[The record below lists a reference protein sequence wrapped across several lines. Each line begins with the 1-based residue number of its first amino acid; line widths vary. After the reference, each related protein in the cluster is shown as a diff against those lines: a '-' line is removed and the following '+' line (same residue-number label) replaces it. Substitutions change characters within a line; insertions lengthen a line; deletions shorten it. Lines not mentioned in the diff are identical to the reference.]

1 MIPEASVVEKR
12 PLPLRYGVAMLT
24 VVLAFLLKFLLD
36 PLSAPEVTPFR
47 LFLIAVV
54 ISAWYGGLG
63 PGLLATALVLPLA
76 DYFFLAPLDSFTGL
90 SLKTIPLALF
100 ALEGVLSS
108 LLISALHGARARAET
123 KTRETLERQEQ
134 LRSSE
139 ERFRLLV
146 DGVEDYA
153 IFMLDPEGRITSWNS
168 GAERIV
174 GYRADEILGGHFSRF
189 FTPEGAEDDMPA
201 RELETAA
208 REGRFEGEVR
218 RVCKDGSEFE
228 ASVIVTAV
236 RGENGELRGFAKVV
250 HDITER
256 KRVEGDLHR
265 SLASLLALYEAGRV
279 FGSSLKQEQICSEL
293 LAVARRLPGL
303 SMASVELRDE
313 RDASEAP
320 RVFVTAGEVWRLRDT
335 QEAQTMRRMALRT
348 GRVQRA
354 ELPSDGSKAGPFETL
369 ILPLGARGG
378 VFGVLEA
385 YGSEVLSQKDNGDT
399 LTSLAG
405 QAASALENARLYEE
419 LAERERRLHELV
431 RQLLTAQEEER
442 RRVAH
447 DIHDGLAQTAA
458 AAYQALQVFARRRQP
473 RDSGHG
479 QELEEALELVRQTVG
494 EARQVISNL
503 RPTVLDDF
511 GLAAAVRLQ
520 VETLRSEGLDVGYE
534 ETLGNGRLPPE
545 VETTL
550 FRVAQEALTNV
561 RKHARTSRARVS
573 LEHLGGTVRLL
584 VRDEGSGFR
593 PEEATNGAGPG
604 EKVGLSGMRERI
616 ALLGG
621 RFEIQTG
628 PQAGTSVLAEV
639 RLPATGEDD
648 DHG

>member
-12 PLPLRYGVAMLT
+12 PLPLRYGVAMVT
-24 VVLAFLLKFLLD
+24 VVLAFLLKYLLD
-36 PLSAPEVTPFR
+36 PLSASEVTPFR
-47 LFLIAVV
+47 LFLVAVV

-63 PGLLATALVLPLA
+63 PGLLATALVLPIA
-76 DYFFLAPLDSFTGL
+76 DYYFLAPLNSFTGL
-90 SLKTIPLALF
+90 GLKTIPLGLF
-100 ALEGVLSS
+100 AVEGVLSS

-123 KTRETLERQEQ
+123 KARETLERQEQ

-168 GAERIV
+168 GAERIA
-174 GYRADEILGGHFSRF
+174 GYRTDEMIGRHSSRL
-189 FTPEGAEDDMPA
+189 FTPEGVANDEPE

-218 RVCKDGSEFE
+218 RVRKDGSGFD
-228 ASVIVTAV
+228 ASVIVTPV
-236 RGENGELRGFAKVV
+236 RGEEGELRGFAKVV

-256 KRVEGDLHR
+256 KRAQSELHR

-279 FGSSLKQEQICSEL
+279 FASSLKQEQICSEL
-293 LAVARRLPGL
+293 LAVVRRLPGL

-313 RDASEAP
+313 RDAAEAP
-320 RVFVTAGEVWRLRDT
+320 RVFVSGEGVWSLRDT
-335 QEAQTMRRMALRT
+335 LEAQEMRRLALRT

-354 ELPSDGSKAGPFETL
+354 GRASDAAKAGPVEAL
-369 ILPLGARGG
+369 ILPLCARGG
-378 VFGVLEA
+378 VLGVLEA
-385 YGSEVLSQKDNGDT
+385 YGSEVLSQKDNGNT

-458 AAYQALQVFARRRQP
+458 AAYQALQVFARRRRP
-473 RDSGHG
+473 SGSDHA

-494 EARQVISNL
+494 EARQAISNL

-534 ETLGNGRLPPE
+534 EALGDGRLPPE

-561 RKHARTSRARVS
+561 RKHARASRAHVS
-573 LEHLGGTVRLL
+573 LEHLKGTVRLL
-584 VRDEGSGFR
+584 VRDEGGGFR
-593 PEEATNGAGPG
+593 PEEATDGAGPG
-604 EKVGLSGMRERI
+604 EKVGLSGMRERV

-621 RFEIQTG
+621 RFEIQTW
-628 PQAGTSVLAEV
+628 PQAGTSVMAEV
-639 RLPATGEDD
+639 RIPATGEDAE
-648 DHG
+648 HG